1 MNETPAS
8 GKFTQWNRP
17 LRGGLISAGV
27 ATVWTG
33 LGALVSAWVGDS
45 DIDFLPLRILVLI
58 IYLPALAFF
67 MPGWIFPLVWFGI
80 GAVVSAISK
89 SNIVAIIMWVGILAA
104 SIFVAFGVAMSLGAW
119 L

>member
-1 MNETPAS
+1 MASSTTP
-8 GKFTQWNRP
+8 GKFGIWNRP

-45 DIDFLPLRILVLI
+45 DIDFLPLRILGLI

-67 MPGWIFPLVWFGI
+67 MPGWVFPAVWFLI
-80 GAVVSAISK
+80 GAGISSIVK
-89 SNIVAIIMWVGILAA
+89 SNKLAVIVWVGILAA
-104 SIFVAFGVAMSLGAW
+104 LTFIALGVALSLGAW